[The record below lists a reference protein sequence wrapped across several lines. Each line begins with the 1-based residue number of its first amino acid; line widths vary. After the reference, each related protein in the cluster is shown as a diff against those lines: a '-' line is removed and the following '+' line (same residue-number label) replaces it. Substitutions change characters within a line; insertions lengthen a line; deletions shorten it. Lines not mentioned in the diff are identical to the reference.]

1 MATLAP
7 WSPRFR
13 SKVFKN
19 RDMFESLINAIQNDP
34 LIDNKAPG
42 IDRYV
47 SRTSQLSYSTSS
59 YRLMILILLII
70 KFFRLFFAHLKT
82 TISFITVYLNE
93 KVTDYRAIDFP
104 QSDFKR
110 MVLAYRNAKTAQKQ
124 TKEPTK
130 EPKTRS
136 QKNVQAAEASS
147 SAQKSQALQFIE
159 DLDMTLEI
167 FEKRCTQ
174 VVQKMS
180 GNKSY
185 KTYEI
190 RMHNDFELRLI
201 ATSGLSWNLGSKN
214 QTRDYLLAASA
225 AVLETHFVPL
235 YRPDL
240 LTNCM
245 GAGILR
251 KELQDYLM
259 SIAKLIHINVPADKN
274 AGEEVETE
282 RTTMQ
287 GWEFPDRLESEAK
300 TLKLGYSEQDV
311 DAIVSKLTRSNADA
325 KENEEILRII
335 NKLVKCPLLWCTKKG
350 VAKGT
355 LETLAYRLIMGLSDV
370 GGM

>member
-1 MATLAP
+1 
-7 WSPRFR
+7 
-13 SKVFKN
+13 
-19 RDMFESLINAIQNDP
+19 MFESLINAIQNDP

-93 KVTDYRAIDFP
+93 KVTDYRAIDFL

-201 ATSGLSWNLGSKN
+201 ATSGLSWNFSPCSKFV
-214 QTRDYLLAASA
+214 AIKSA
-225 AVLETHFVPL
+225 FSHKTHYNKSGMTP
-235 YRPDL
+235 Y
-240 LTNCM
+240 
-245 GAGILR
+245 
-251 KELQDYLM
+251 
-259 SIAKLIHINVPADKN
+259 PANSCKRYN
-274 AGEEVETE
+274 LC
-282 RTTMQ
+282 Q
-287 GWEFPDRLESEAK
+287 YCS
-300 TLKLGYSEQDV
+300 
-311 DAIVSKLTRSNADA
+311 
-325 KENEEILRII
+325 
-335 NKLVKCPLLWCTKKG
+335 
-350 VAKGT
+350 
-355 LETLAYRLIMGLSDV
+355 
-370 GGM
+370 